1 MFKNAD
7 IFWHFFV
14 YLFLGNMEVFIL
26 TFNKDRIPLIVDESD
41 VIYDLLIKVSDIIT
55 IDVEKSIFIYNG
67 KKLNNLDRVGK
78 YGIKNNDSIF
88 LVTK

>member
-1 MFKNAD
+1 
-7 IFWHFFV
+7 
-14 YLFLGNMEVFIL
+14 MEVFIL

>member
-1 MFKNAD
+1 ML
-7 IFWHFFV
+7 IFFGIFFV

-55 IDVEKSIFIYNG
+55 IDVEKSMFIYNG